1 VLLLGTRSGN
11 AGGSEPSC
19 AYTKRPIPVQY
30 TPRRV
35 ARDGDRS
42 TPKGVG
48 LRVVGY
54 VRVSSDEQK
63 SSGAG
68 LAAQRAAIEA
78 ECRRRGWQLVEVID
92 DAGYSAKDLRRP
104 GVQLALETLRRGE
117 AGALVVA
124 KLDRLS
130 RSMLDFTA
138 LMATA
143 TKQSWALVALDCAV
157 DTTTPAGE
165 AMANVLATF
174 AQFERRLIGQRTR
187 EALAIKRKEGVRL
200 GRPRVLPDQ
209 VRERIRRER
218 AKRRSLA
225 AIADALN
232 ADKVPT
238 AHGGARWY
246 PSTVRSTLA
255 MR

>member
-1 VLLLGTRSGN
+1 M
-11 AGGSEPSC
+11 
-19 AYTKRPIPVQY
+19 
-30 TPRRV
+30 RV
-35 ARDGDRS
+35 I
-42 TPKGVG
+42 
-48 LRVVGY
+48 GY
-54 VRVSSDEQK
+54 ARVSTDEQR
-63 SSGAG
+63 SSAAG

-78 ECRRRGWQLVEVID
+78 ECRRRGWQLVDVIE
-92 DAGYSAKDLRRP
+92 DAGYSAKDLKRP
-104 GVQLALETLRRGE
+104 GVQIALETLRRGE

-138 LMATA
+138 LMAKA
-143 TKQSWALVALDCAV
+143 TKQNWALVALDCAV

-200 GRPRVLPDQ
+200 GRPRTLPQQ
-209 VRERIRRER
+209 VRTRIRRER

-232 ADKVPT
+232 ADKIPT
-238 AHGGARWY
+238 AHGGARWHA
-246 PSTVRSTLA
+246 STVRNVLSA
-255 MR
+255 R